1 MKTTFQA
8 DNPENG
14 TGFYAFAAVKVE
26 NKQQKIK

>member
-14 TGFYAFAAVKVE
+14 TGFYAFVAVKVE
-26 NKQQKIK
+26 NKNKK